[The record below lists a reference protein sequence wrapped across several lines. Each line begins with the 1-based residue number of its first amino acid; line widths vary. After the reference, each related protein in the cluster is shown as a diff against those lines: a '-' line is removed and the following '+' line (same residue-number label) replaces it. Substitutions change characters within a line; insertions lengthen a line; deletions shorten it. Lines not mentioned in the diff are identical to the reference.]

1 MKDLFFCFIL
11 PALISS
17 HLVDTTCL
25 EGSTI
30 VLNCEVSVEDIG
42 GNWYKDDSVVVQS
55 SQIYPTVNSRIHQL
69 NIFQSEIKDGGK
81 YVFKI
86 RDKIS
91 SAILTVKGTTSYCC
105 HFVYY
110 RDGNISSARVFPLF
124 LKKNI
129 WK

>member
-1 MKDLFFCFIL
+1 MEVTCKNYFFCFIL
-11 PALISS
+11 PALISN

-30 VLNCEVSVEDIG
+30 VMSCEVSVEDIDG
-42 GNWYKDDSVVVQS
+42 VWYKDDSRVVQS
-55 SQIYPTVNSRIHQL
+55 SQIYPTVNGRIHQL

-91 SAILTVKGTTSYCC
+91 SGEYVSSFRHNRLFCCFEFRFILK
-105 HFVYY
+105 F
-110 RDGNISSARVFPLF
+110 I
-124 LKKNI
+124 
-129 WK
+129 